1 MIDDRILKIISKEAF
16 DKIQKLNVLI
26 VGVGGVGGYAL
37 EALVRSGIL
46 NITIIDK
53 DKIDE
58 SNLNRQIIALSS
70 NINRSKVEEAKTRML
85 DIRKNL
91 NINAIELFLNKDNVS
106 EVLAGNN
113 YDYIIDACDNVTVKV
128 ELIDYAIKNNINII
142 SCLGT
147 GNRFNPEELKIT
159 TLDKTYND
167 PLGKVL
173 RKLLKEK
180 GIRKKVTVAWSKEL
194 PIKTSSRTPGSM
206 VFVPSC
212 AGILIASY
220 IIRKEINNEFN

>member
-1 MIDDRILKIISKEAF
+1 MIDDRILKIISKDSF

-37 EALVRSGIL
+37 EALVRSGVL

-58 SNLNRQIIALSS
+58 SNLNRQIISLSS
-70 NINRSKVEEAKTRML
+70 NINKSKVEEGKKRAL
-85 DIRKNL
+85 DIRSDV
-91 NINAIELFLNKDNVS
+91 NINAIEMFLTKDNLS
-106 EVLAGNN
+106 DVLKNSN

-128 ELIDYAIKNNINII
+128 ELIDYAVKNNIELIT
-142 SCLGT
+142 CLGT

-173 RKLLKEK
+173 RRLLKEK
-180 GIRKKVTVAWSKEL
+180 GIKKKVTVAWSKEL
-194 PIKTSSRTPGSM
+194 PVKTHSRVPGSM

-220 IIRKEINNEFN
+220 IIRKEVNK